1 MANDFNK
8 PSGETM
14 SEGSDI
20 PGADMPPSPPKKAT
34 TGPTIYVP
42 LKSLALPG
50 EDDQMAN
57 PEIGDTVEFHGQGK
71 VSSIEGETACV
82 SLETVNGDPVTQE
95 ASAVND
101 TEGADEFAQLRQ
113 ESAGRML

>member
-1 MANDFNK
+1 MANDYNQ
-8 PSGETM
+8 PTGETM

-20 PGADMPPSPPKKAT
+20 PGAMTPPPARMNKPA
-34 TGPTIYVP
+34 GPTIYVP
-42 LKSLALPG
+42 IKSLAMPG

-95 ASAVND
+95 AKR
-101 TEGADEFAQLRQ
+101 GQRH
-113 ESAGRML
+113 RRR